1 MSGIPYLGSKISL
14 ISKSEIRYEGIL
26 VDVNAQES
34 TITFEQVRFFG
45 TEGRRPSDEIAAMDR
60 IFDCVV
66 FRSADIK
73 DLQVY
78 ETDKESKKE
87 KEADFPDPAVVSFAS
102 KTNKSNSIP
111 SNGFQYQSKNEIG
124 LKEEFKTSEIKDY
137 ASAANAQPQQ
147 FQNTRSFSTRTRS
160 NQGNTPSTT
169 QNQSYNNNN
178 YYQQSYNQRSYQ
190 RVVVPKSEFNF
201 SQANAKFSKEEIGAI
216 NSAPEADE
224 AIPTYNKN
232 LSFFDDISCQTNTES
247 NFNDR
252 NRNERNLNMETFGQA
267 APPRRYGNRG
277 GRGRGGY
284 NRGGYNN
291 NNNNSNYQSS
301 TSSSTNN
308 TKTATNPTNRDN

>member
-78 ETDKESKKE
+78 ETDKPTKKE
-87 KEADFPDPAVVSFAS
+87 KEDDFPDPAVVSFAS
-102 KTNKSNSIP
+102 KSNKSNSTP
-111 SNGFQYQSKNEIG
+111 SSGFQYQNKNEISS
-124 LKEEFKTSEIKDY
+124 KEEFKTSEIKDY

-147 FQNTRSFSTRTRS
+147 FQNTRSFSTRARS
-160 NQGNTPSTT
+160 NQGRTQSTT

-178 YYQQSYNQRSYQ
+178 NYYQQNYNQRSYQ
-190 RVVVPKSEFNF
+190 RVIVPKSEFNF

-216 NSAPEADE
+216 NSAPGADE

-291 NNNNSNYQSS
+291 INNNSSYHNSS
-301 TSSSTNN
+301 NNN
-308 TKTATNPTNRDN
+308 TKPATNPTNRDK